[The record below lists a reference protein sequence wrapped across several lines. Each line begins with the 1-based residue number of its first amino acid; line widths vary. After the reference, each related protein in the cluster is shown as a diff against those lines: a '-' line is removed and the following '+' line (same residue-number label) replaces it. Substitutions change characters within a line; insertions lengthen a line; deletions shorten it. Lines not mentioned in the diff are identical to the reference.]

1 MEEILEKIKVHA
13 GKVKDGAVKLTHKVI
28 GKTNNVVDQTK
39 VKFAISDTQNKINE
53 LFAEVGREI
62 YACHT
67 NGSDSPDFSDTFAKL
82 GDLHNEVE
90 DLCEQLSR
98 LKNTKQCPA
107 CNTYNDKNNE
117 YCAKC
122 GEKLSVED
130 EAEDTADEVVTVAA
144 EDVE

>member
-13 GKVKDGAVKLTHKVI
+13 GKAKDGAVKLTRKVI

-53 LFAEVGREI
+53 LFSEIGREI
-62 YACHT
+62 YTCHA
-67 NGSDSPDFSDTFAKL
+67 NGTDVPDFGETFAKL
-82 GDLHNEVE
+82 GDLHSEVE
-90 DLCEQLSR
+90 DLCEQLSC
-98 LKNTKQCPA
+98 LKNTKQCPS

-122 GEKLSVED
+122 GEKLSMDDDAE
-130 EAEDTADEVVTVAA
+130 EAADEVVTVAA